1 MWRIGQQAILESK
14 DSIELSLAYILC
26 QNPAVKPALVLSTQ
40 PVPEIKEIEGF
51 YPLWIVLGLV
61 AAIVVVTT
69 VGLFSPCCCR
79 QKQNPVPDKVA
90 EAEENKVAKA
100 EETT

>member
-1 MWRIGQQAILESK
+1 
-14 DSIELSLAYILC
+14 
-26 QNPAVKPALVLSTQ
+26 
-40 PVPEIKEIEGF
+40 
-51 YPLWIVLGLV
+51 V

-100 EETT
+100 EENKVAKAEEIT